1 MCLHQG
7 CISSSICAYEG
18 LTFCCCHMVYGVGSL
33 RTYLGRSSHI
43 KSTACP
49 LLTGCSDVQ
58 SEEHNLVLEGT
69 NSYRRAIQYQ
79 QLNKLQQS
87 STGAHGFYVQ
97 VPASASAAYTQE
109 YIWQTHTFDI
119 FGSSIRSSAHAC
131 TIQSILSC
139 MCPCI
144 HAAIC
149 ASVCLYIC
157 PVVSKMLGGKL
168 SMICLEASAH
178 VCLMTSRESNK
189 FA

>member
-1 MCLHQG
+1 
-7 CISSSICAYEG
+7 
-18 LTFCCCHMVYGVGSL
+18 MVYGVGSL
-33 RTYLGRSSHI
+33 STYLGRSSHI

-119 FGSSIRSSAHAC
+119 LAHPFVHQLMRALFSPFYHAC
-131 TIQSILSC
+131 VPAYMQPFVCL
-139 MCPCI
+139 
-144 HAAIC
+144 
-149 ASVCLYIC
+149 SVCTFVQLFQKC
-157 PVVSKMLGGKL
+157 WGGN
-168 SMICLEASAH
+168 CQ
-178 VCLMTSRESNK
+178 
-189 FA
+189 